1 MTSRTVAVV
10 GLGPRG
16 LSVLERLAENARHDA
31 TEHLTVHLIDS
42 HALGS
47 GRVWRPEQ
55 SPELLMNT
63 VASQV
68 TLFTDDSVSCAGP
81 IVPGPS
87 LYEWARNAVHLT
99 QLRTTAPHLEAEAA
113 QLGPDDYPTRA
124 LYGRYLHWV
133 LEHVAARLPATVHLV
148 PRHTRVR
155 AITRGPDGRLVL
167 ETSDSGRLTA
177 DQCVLALGHLPGAL
191 GARERGLRDFAARHG
206 LRYHPM
212 ANPADADLRDI
223 EPGEGVLVSG
233 LGLNFFDYLA
243 LLTTGRGGR
252 FVETGDGLKYLPSG
266 AEPYLHAGSRRGIPY
281 HARGHNQKG
290 VTGRHLPRFL
300 TPDVIAGLQERAAD
314 GGLDFDRDVWPA
326 VCQEVEYVYYRAL
339 LEERAR
345 WESRSRADADAG
357 EAYRPGLAAE
367 DEFAADEA
375 LLAALA
381 GDPADKE
388 RALAALGITA
398 DDHWDWEDVRTP
410 YRDAAPADHGA
421 FSVWLLDHLA
431 QDVRDAVGGNVR
443 NPRKAAL
450 DALRDLRNEV
460 RQVVDHGRILPHSH
474 RDALDGHYTPL
485 NAFVSI
491 GPPARRIEE
500 LIALMKAGIVT
511 IGGPGFTVEAHPD
524 GHFTGHAP
532 GLPGSR
538 REARVLIEARLPPAG
553 IAHTDDPLTGQLLTD
568 GLARLHTLRH
578 GDAVHTT
585 GALEVTGPPYRVVD
599 ASGSPHPDLYA
610 FGVPTEGVHWA
621 TAAGVRPGVDS
632 VILGDA
638 DAVARAVLT
647 ALREP
652 DGDRGRELTARA

>member
-81 IVPGPS
+81 VVPGPS
-87 LYEWARNAVHLT
+87 LYEWARNAVHLA

-113 QLGPDDYPTRA
+113 RLGPDDYPTRA
-124 LYGRYLHWV
+124 LYGRYLQWV
-133 LEHVAARLPATVHLV
+133 LEHVSARLPATVHLV

-155 AITRGPDGRLVL
+155 AITRGPEGRLVL
-167 ETSDSGRLTA
+167 ETSDSGRISA
-177 DQCVLALGHLPGAL
+177 DQCVLTLGHLPGAS
-191 GARERGLRDFAARHG
+191 GPRERGLRDFAARHG
-206 LRYHPM
+206 LRYYPM
-212 ANPADADLRDI
+212 ANPADVDLRDI
-223 EPGEGVLVSG
+223 EPGEGVLVCG

-266 AEPYLHAGSRRGIPY
+266 AEPYLHAGSRRGVPY

-300 TPDVIAGLQERAAD
+300 TPGAISGLRRRAAD
-314 GGLDFDRDVWPA
+314 GGLDFDRDVWPL
-326 VCQEVEYVYYRAL
+326 VCREVEYVYYRAL
-339 LEERAR
+339 GEERAR
-345 WESRSRADADAG
+345 WADGADADGAERSGAG
-357 EAYRPGLAAE
+357 C
-367 DEFAADEA
+367 ADDDA
-375 LLAALA
+375 LLAAVA
-381 GDPADKE
+381 GDPAVKA
-388 RALAALGITA
+388 RALAALGFTA
-398 DDHWDWEDVRTP
+398 EDHWDWADVRTP
-410 YRDAAPADHGA
+410 YRDAAFADHGA
-421 FSVWLLDHLA
+421 FSAWLLDHLA

-460 RQVVDHGRILPHSH
+460 RQVVDHGGILPDSH

-511 IGGPGFTVEAHPD
+511 VGGPGFTVEAHPD

-538 REARVLIEARLPPAG
+538 REARVLIDARLPPAG

-599 ASGSPHPDLYA
+599 ATGAPHPDLYA

-647 ALREP
+647 ALRTP
-652 DGDRGRELTARA
+652 DEERRRQLTARA